1 MDSLWPWVLVA
12 LLGAYHGL
20 NPAMGWLFA
29 VALGMQEGDRRAVLR
44 ALPPI
49 AVGHEA
55 SIVLAAA
62 LVLGLGL
69 LADTAALHM
78 GAGIALSV
86 FGIFRFVKPRAHF
99 RWVKARVSRRE
110 LAWWSFLM
118 STAHG
123 AGLMVAPVLIGAGA
137 GTAEAQD
144 HAIAAAQE
152 QGLSLLGSG
161 VAVVLHVGAML
172 AVMGLLAVL
181 VYDRWGLSVL
191 RKGWVNLDA
200 VWAGAFVLAG
210 VITFFT

>member
-1 MDSLWPWVLVA
+1 M
-12 LLGAYHGL
+12 
-20 NPAMGWLFA
+20 
-29 VALGMQEGDRRAVLR
+29 
-44 ALPPI
+44 
-49 AVGHEA
+49 
-55 SIVLAAA
+55 
-62 LVLGLGL
+62 
-69 LADTAALHM
+69 
-78 GAGIALSV
+78 
-86 FGIFRFVKPRAHF
+86 
-99 RWVKARVSRRE
+99 SRGE